1 MNNIIAELI
10 QFAQTP
16 ICAVYFS
23 SKNGLS
29 NLAFHYLTMHKNK
42 LVITD
47 RILNDD
53 KFFHQLYKKNNISK
67 NQFLA
72 YIHKN
77 IKKEKYIHLDS
88 NIDIII
94 THVII

>member
-1 MNNIIAELI
+1 MNNIIADLI

-29 NLAFHYLTMHKNK
+29 NLTFYYLTTYKNK
-42 LVITD
+42 TFITD
-47 RILNDD
+47 RVLNDD
-53 KFFHQLYKKNNISK
+53 KFFYKLYKQHNISK
-67 NQFLA
+67 NQFLE
-72 YIHKN
+72 YLHSN

-94 THVII
+94 TVTID